1 MRSTTR
7 AVLLASLAATALVAL
22 CAALGWLDT
31 WEWWSQDQRFR
42 HARLAPTRL
51 SDKVRLVAIDDR
63 ALDTVGRWP
72 WSRDVLALAIEEI
85 ARAGAR
91 TVATDVLLTDSQG
104 ATLAQPPSAFD
115 TRLAEAIGSVPTVLA
130 AHMDEGRLLGDMWQG
145 AEGRKVLSDLTVAIV
160 TDITAEAAG
169 LADRANLDGPR
180 RAAFMIRP
188 SAFKKYA
195 LWSTLVQARRS
206 GTSPGSFA
214 EFRAEMTG
222 GDRMLGSF
230 AEELPIAEAFDRD
243 RSFSHL
249 AKFMVPGI
257 ADGSPLDAPPIAVI
271 AARAGS
277 LGFVNSRP
285 DKDQQYRRV
294 EPIWPTPYGG
304 ILQLGLAAALLQER
318 LPAADARVS
327 GNRLVLPDGD
337 ALPLV
342 DGAIYVDW
350 PSEMFEPVGVGAF
363 ELASRSTGVVAIGR
377 LVNVAQQRQLL
388 ERLEARYRDLMQ
400 DIVGLQNLDAALV
413 GPVPVD
419 EAARAII
426 REHGEFLVGDLA
438 TVDAAADAGL
448 GDEERRVAA
457 TYREW
462 WRLDQDI
469 PRARDLVRRAEQ
481 ELRSE
486 LEGRLVFVG
495 FMATGVMADMINTIY
510 GARTPGVYF
519 HAAIA
524 GMVLDRHAIRFVP
537 AWWGPV
543 GALLLGVLASVLVSR
558 LGAIA
563 STTAMLAILGGCA
576 AIAALWAFGARSW
589 MVPMAAPLVA
599 GAAAQLAGLGAA
611 AFVNQREKARITR
624 QFRARVSSQLVD
636 RLVENPDSI
645 SVRGEQR
652 TATILFGD
660 LAGFTTIS
668 ERLGSEAVVATLN
681 LYMGALATELS
692 GKRAYVNKFL
702 GDGLLAFWSA
712 FGAEPEQ
719 CDLALRACV
728 ECQRRV
734 REIGRRPDRAGL
746 PPVSLRLGVATGV
759 VTVGD
764 CGAPPD
770 LNDYT
775 VIGDAANLAA
785 RLESANKQ
793 FGTAVLFD
801 GGTRAGLAHGDDL
814 PILRLGRVVVVG
826 QSVPVDLYTL
836 LVEEPPAGWVEAVTA
851 AVAAFEAGDREACR
865 RALDD
870 LEARFGPSKLV
881 APYRQALD
889 DPEDLRDGVLRL
901 RAK

>member
-1 MRSTTR
+1 M
-7 AVLLASLAATALVAL
+7 ASLTATVLVAV
-22 CAALGWLDT
+22 CAALGWLDS
-31 WEWWSQDQRFR
+31 WEWWTQDQRFR

-51 SDKVRLVAIDDR
+51 CDQVRLVAIDDR

-72 WSRDVLALAIEEI
+72 WSRDVLALAIDEI
-85 ARAGAR
+85 ARSGAR

-104 ATLAQPPSAFD
+104 ASLAQPPTTFD
-115 TRLAEAIGSVPTVLA
+115 TRLAEAIGGVPTVLA
-130 AHMDEGRLLGDMWQG
+130 AHMDEGRLLGEMWQG

-160 TDITAEAAG
+160 GDITADAAG
-169 LADRANLDGPR
+169 LADKAGLDGPR
-180 RAAFMIRP
+180 RTAFLIRP

-195 LWSTLVQARRS
+195 LWSTLVQARRG
-206 GTSPGSFA
+206 GTSPGTFE
-214 EFRAEMTG
+214 EFRAAMTG
-222 GDRMLGSF
+222 GDRMLGAF
-230 AEELPIAEAFDRD
+230 AEELPVAEAFDRD
-243 RSFSHL
+243 RSFNHL
-249 AKFMVPGI
+249 ARFMLPGI

-271 AARAGS
+271 AAQAGA

-285 DKDQQYRRV
+285 DADQQYRRV
-294 EPIWPTPYGG
+294 QPVWSTPYGG
-304 ILQLGLAAALLQER
+304 ILQLGVAAALLQER
-318 LPAADARVS
+318 LPASGVS
-327 GNRLVLPDGD
+327 VEEERLVLPDGD

-342 DGAIYVDW
+342 DGAIVVDW
-350 PSEMFEPVGVGAF
+350 PSEMFEPVGVGSF

-377 LVNVAQQRQLL
+377 LVNVAEQRQLL
-388 ERLEARYRDLMQ
+388 GRLEARYRELMR
-400 DIVGLQNLDAALV
+400 DIVALQNLDAAV
-413 GPVPVD
+413 AETVPVSG
-419 EAARAII
+419 EIRAAIKD
-426 REHGEFLVGDLA
+426 HGEFLAGDLA
-438 TVDAAADAGL
+438 VVDSAAEEGL
-448 GDEERRVAA
+448 SEDERRLAA

-469 PRARDLVRRAEQ
+469 PRAHDLVRRAEA

-486 LEGRLVFVG
+486 LEGKLVFVG

-524 GMVLDRHAIRFVP
+524 GMVLDRHALRFP
-537 AWWGPV
+537 APWWGLV
-543 GALLLGVLASVLVSR
+543 GAAAMGLIASILVAR
-558 LGAIA
+558 LGALA
-563 STTAMLAILGGCA
+563 SMLSMAALLGGFVA
-576 AIAALWAFGARSW
+576 VAALWAFGVHSW
-589 MVPMAAPLVA
+589 MVPMAAPLAA

-611 AFVNQREKARITR
+611 AFVNQRERARITR

-681 LYMGALATELS
+681 LYMGALASELS
-692 GKRAYVNKFL
+692 SKRAYVNKFL

-712 FGAEPEQ
+712 FGVEPEQ
-719 CDLALRACV
+719 CELALRACV
-728 ECQRRV
+728 ECQLRV
-734 REIGRRPDRAGL
+734 AEIGRRPDRAGL

-759 VTVGD
+759 VTIGD

-801 GGTRAGLAHGDDL
+801 GGTFAGIPRPEGL
-814 PILRLGRVVVVG
+814 PIMRLGRVVVVG

-836 LVEEPPAGWVEAVTA
+836 LVEEPPAGWRGVVEGAVS
-851 AVAAFEAGDREACR
+851 AFERGDVEACR
-865 RALDD
+865 SAFDD
-870 LEARFGPSKLV
+870 LEARFGTSKL
-881 APYRQALD
+881 AIPYRQALD
-889 DPEDLRDGVLRL
+889 DPADPRDGVLRL